1 MSDISVKNDLRLF
14 KALADE
20 TRLRIVRLLLERTL
34 CVCELI
40 DILGLEQSRI
50 SHKLKVLRDAGLVE
64 DRRIGRWIIYRI
76 PKERREVLASLLR
89 TAALE
94 DPDRVK
100 THRQVLSDLERCR
113 KKNLRR
119 IKSCPP
125 NNRAK
130 TRPAVPA
137 KAKSSPSGP
146 SGRRE
151 RHPDKEN
158 L

>member
-1 MSDISVKNDLRLF
+1 MSGVYLNYDLRIF

-20 TRLRIVRLLLERTL
+20 TRLRILRLVAEGPL
-34 CVCELI
+34 CVCELT
-40 DILGLEQSRI
+40 DILGLEQSRM
-50 SHKLKVLRDAGLVE
+50 SHQLKLLRDAGLLE
-64 DRRIGRWIIYRI
+64 NLRIGRWIIYRI
-76 PKERREVLASLLR
+76 PKERREVISSLLR
-89 TAALE
+89 TATLE

-125 NNRAK
+125 SNRAK
-130 TRPAVPA
+130 TMPALPG
-137 KAKSSPSGP
+137 KSKSSPSGP
-146 SGRRE
+146 SDRR
-151 RHPDKEN
+151 RGHPDKEN

>member
-1 MSDISVKNDLRLF
+1 LRLF

-20 TRLRIVRLLLERTL
+20 TRLRILRLLSERSL
-34 CVCELI
+34 CVCELT
-40 DILGLEQSRI
+40 DILGLEQSRM
-50 SHKLKVLRDAGLVE
+50 SHQLKLLRDAGLVE
-64 DRRIGRWIIYRI
+64 DLRIGRWIIYRI
-76 PKERREVLASLLR
+76 PKARREIIVSLLQ
-89 TAALE
+89 TAARE
-94 DPDRVK
+94 DPDRVE
-100 THRQVLSDLERCR
+100 THRRVLSDLERCR

-125 NNRAK
+125 GNQIE
-130 TRPAVPA
+130 TMPAVPG
-137 KAKSSPSGP
+137 KAKSSPSGL